1 LKSSLI
7 QKGAFPGGERGSSS
21 VKYKVISLLPYVP
34 GSNDEDLH
42 KEGILILLFR
52 LHHHLEEITL
62 KVPVHIQVMPAGLT
76 VRATQEEMKSSFLN
90 IVITEN
96 TVVVVALQ
104 LVFFSF

>member
-34 GSNDEDLH
+34 GSNDEGLH

-62 KVPVHIQVMPAGLT
+62 KVPVHIQVLPVGLT
-76 VRATQEEMKSSFLN
+76 EWTTKEEVESSFLGR
-90 IVITEN
+90 EC
-96 TVVVVALQ
+96 
-104 LVFFSF
+104 S